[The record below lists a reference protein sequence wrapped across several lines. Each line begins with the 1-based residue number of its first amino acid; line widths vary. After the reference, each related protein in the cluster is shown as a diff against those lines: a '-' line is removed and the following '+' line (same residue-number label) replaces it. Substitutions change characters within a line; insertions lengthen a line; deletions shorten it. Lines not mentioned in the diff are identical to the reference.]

1 MSEATPDISVFF
13 HEYVNQ
19 QCLCGQTVWQP
30 RMGFGNPDHMKAGLK
45 AVADEKEFSRS
56 GTITLDAYTRVG
68 DYKTPLTSLKAGV
81 ALNGYPIV
89 SHGGETTVDV
99 LSPARIAGIP
109 VQIRHGTSRPQTI
122 FKRMAEL
129 GLDATEGGPISY
141 CLPYGRLPLSEAVDA
156 WKESC
161 LIMASEIEHGH
172 IESFGGCMMGQLCAP
187 SVLVAISIIEA
198 LFFFHY
204 GISSASLSY
213 AQGTSDE
220 QDKGAITALRQLA
233 QEYLPQNSWHIVFYM
248 YMGVFPVT
256 PAGASRLIFDAA
268 SLAVRS
274 GCERVIVKTV
284 SEAIQIPTVEQN
296 IDALRLSAA
305 SGNQLAHE
313 QLSAVELHHRDEVY
327 AEAKLIIDAMLNE
340 SSDPGKAITNCFK
353 QGLLDVPYC
362 LHADN
367 QGMTRT
373 YIDGEGCLRWAD
385 SGKLPI
391 STNISYFGKQKPLTT
406 KAFLAM
412 LSYKSRK
419 YDELAHMDC
428 SGPFWDGEQQ

>member
-1 MSEATPDISVFF
+1 MSEATSGISVLF
-13 HEYVNQ
+13 HDYVNQ
-19 QCLCGQTVWQP
+19 QRLYGKTIWQP

-89 SHGGETTVDV
+89 SHGGETTMDV

-109 VQIRHGTSRPQTI
+109 VQIRHGTSRPQDI

-161 LIMASEIEHGH
+161 LIMAGEIEHGH

-187 SVLVAISIIEA
+187 SVLVAINIIEA

-213 AQGTSDE
+213 AQGTSDQ
-220 QDKGAITALRQLA
+220 QDKGAIAALRQLA
-233 QEYLPQNSWHIVFYM
+233 REYLPQNSWHIVFYM
-248 YMGVFPVT
+248 YMGVFPAT
-256 PAGASRLIFDAA
+256 PAGARRLIFDAA

-284 SEAIQIPTVEQN
+284 SESIQIPTIEQN
-296 IDALRLSAA
+296 IDALRFSAA
-305 SGNQLAHE
+305 AGDQLAHE
-313 QLSAVELHHRDEVY
+313 QLSAMELRHRDEVY
-327 AEAKLIIDAMLNE
+327 AEAKLIIDTLLSE
-340 SSDPGKAITNCFK
+340 SSDPGKAIKNCFK

-362 LHADN
+362 LHSDN
-367 QGMTRT
+367 QGLTRT
-373 YIDGEGCLRWAD
+373 YIDGEGALRWAD

-391 STNISYFGKQKPLTT
+391 LTSISYFGKQKTLTA
-406 KAFLAM
+406 KAFLEM
-412 LSYKSRK
+412 L
-419 YDELAHMDC
+419 
-428 SGPFWDGEQQ
+428 